1 LVTVIVKIELSLPG
15 VNSLKEKRRI
25 IKSLMKQARND
36 FNISIAEVD
45 CNDSHRHAIMG
56 AAIVSNNRG
65 FCDQVVSKL
74 MDKIDKLQEVTLI
87 DYYTE
92 SY

>member
-1 LVTVIVKIELSLPG
+1 MELSLPG

-25 IKSLMKQARND
+25 IKSLMKQAQND

-45 CNDSHRHAIMG
+45 SNDNHRHAIIG
-56 AAIVSNNRG
+56 AAVVSNNRS
-65 FCDQVVSKL
+65 FCDQVTSKL
-74 MDKIDKLQEVTLI
+74 MDKIDRNPEVTLI